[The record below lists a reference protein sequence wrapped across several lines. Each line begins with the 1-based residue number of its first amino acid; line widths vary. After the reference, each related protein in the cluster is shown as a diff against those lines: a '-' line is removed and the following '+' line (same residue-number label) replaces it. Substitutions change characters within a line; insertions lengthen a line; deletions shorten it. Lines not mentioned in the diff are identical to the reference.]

1 MNSELLK
8 ELAEQLL
15 KKQDFYSWLQLY
27 SLQTWNKIG
36 FVRNRKRLK
45 INETTITQNLVFD
58 LWQLAAVSKLP
69 VEMYESK
76 NEKANGND
84 LEIAVETSKGF
95 LLFPCQAKIIQK
107 NNRYNTIHH
116 KNKSS
121 SIYQMDMLLNYANQ
135 HNGIPI
141 YLFYNY
147 YSNYKRCYQIENE
160 IGFPLDYFGCSVIS
174 ANYLKETFSAE
185 KENQIAKP
193 AIPSFEDLHPYIAS
207 PFHDFIKDVQDM
219 DSNSFLSIMENT
231 GKNVQYYSNAELHN
245 DKLWEDMAPLPAI
258 GFVIDEAKE
267 KSFKKSLIKKSQSFN
282 PRYRIVLPR
291 KRRQGI
297 LITYS

>member
-8 ELAEQLL
+8 KMAQQLL
-15 KKQDFYSWLQLY
+15 KKQDLYSWLQLY
-27 SLQTWNKIG
+27 SVQTWNKIG
-36 FVRNRKRLK
+36 FVSNRKLLK

-58 LWQLAAVSKLP
+58 FWQLAAASKLP
-69 VEMYESK
+69 VELYESK

-84 LEIAVETSKGF
+84 LEIVVETSKGF

-121 SIYQMDMLLNYANQ
+121 SVYQMDMLLNYANQ
-135 HNGIPI
+135 HSGIPI
-141 YLFYNY
+141 YLFYNF
-147 YSNYKRCYQIENE
+147 YSNYKRCYQIEEE
-160 IGFPLDYFGCSVIS
+160 IGFPLDYFGCSIIA
-174 ANYLKETFSAE
+174 ANFLKQYFPPKE
-185 KENQIAKP
+185 KNEKGKP
-193 AIPSFEDLHPYIAS
+193 VIPSFEDLHPYTAFTF
-207 PFHDFIKDVQDM
+207 PDFFKDVQNM
-219 DSNSFLSIMENT
+219 DGTDFLNAIGYSE
-231 GKNVQYYSNAELHN
+231 KNVHYYSNTELQN

-258 GFVIDEAKE
+258 GFIIDDAKE
-267 KSFKKSLIKKSQSFN
+267 KAFKESLIKKSQPFN
-282 PRYRIVLPR
+282 PRYRLVLPR